1 MAEDSGATVYAANIE
16 LASST
21 ANDPEIHIKNTSGGG
36 DSGILKF
43 TKDGGSAADDDTIA
57 SITVYADDDGGNSL
71 NFANIFWYSSTVADG
86 SEQTRASFTTRDG
99 GAEKIPIRLNGN
111 SQENYIS
118 GTSYNSYTPR
128 STVNTDL
135 VYESAVNGGIKIKF
149 NANGDGYWDG
159 AADNGSADYA
169 EYFESTDGKAIPIG
183 NTVVLENGKVRQAKD
198 SETPIGIV
206 RPHDGCA
213 MVGNSAWSKW
223 NNKYIRDDYGKY
235 EYESYTKTRWFE
247 EISKEEYEKKD
258 KDDTGG
264 VRGGSVR
271 DILGGEKGTYY
282 RQHEYYSDIIPSGL
296 TVPDDAKI
304 LEDSSYQRHKIN
316 PDYDASKEY
325 KPREERD
332 EWNIIGLLGQIPM
345 TKGQPVASNWIK
357 MKDVSD
363 TVEMYFVK

>member
-1 MAEDSGATVYAANIE
+1 MVFKRWSDSG
-16 LASST
+16 
-21 ANDPEIHIKNTSGGG
+21 
-36 DSGILKF
+36 
-43 TKDGGSAADDDTIA
+43 
-57 SITVYADDDGGNSL
+57 
-71 NFANIFWYSSTVADG
+71 
-86 SEQTRASFTTRDG
+86 EQTLVSFTTRDG
-99 GAEKIPIRLNGN
+99 GAEKIPLRLNGN

-118 GTSYNSYTPR
+118 GSSYNSYTPR
-128 STVNTDL
+128 STANTDL

-159 AADNGSADYA
+159 AADNGAADYA

-223 NNKYIRDDYGKY
+223 DNKYIRDDYGKY

-357 MKDVSD
+357 MKDVSN